1 MKHWGTMSRGATES
15 MLKPA
20 RLRTE
25 RRIMPRATRMKG
37 FGMGS
42 RCSST
47 SSTISSVSLA
57 NGLSITCAAP
67 SDQTL
72 LAWVHPCHVC
82 HQPPHGQLRE
92 LAHHASDGGVTRAVD
107 QSCDGTHGAAP
118 EPDGGMRVVFPQ
130 MGHSYLQVVHLM
142 GSQGHPVS
150 V

>member
-25 RRIMPRATRMKG
+25 RRIMPSATRMKG

-57 NGLSITCAAP
+57 KGLSITCAAP
-67 SDQTL
+67 SN
-72 LAWVHPCHVC
+72 
-82 HQPPHGQLRE
+82 QPAAGLGVPVTCVISHLTARSESVLTTPAMEGSRE
-92 LAHHASDGGVTRAVD
+92 L
-107 QSCDGTHGAAP
+107 
-118 EPDGGMRVVFPQ
+118 
-130 MGHSYLQVVHLM
+130 
-142 GSQGHPVS
+142 
-150 V
+150 